1 MLRRGAAKAGLS
13 IPEGAAT
20 PARQV
25 RVIVAEHLDI
35 FVSNAGISKA
45 AAMEDHTIEDFG
57 KLYATNMRSGDA
69 ARCQIVLL
77 RIEVHRP

>member
-1 MLRRGAAKAGLS
+1 M
-13 IPEGAAT
+13 
-20 PARQV
+20 
-25 RVIVAEHLDI
+25 IVAEHLDI

-69 ARCQIVLL
+69 ARCQSVLL
-77 RIEVHRP
+77 RIEVHRPCSISSAWKEEGVTCACRDDASER